1 MKLKEEIEMH
11 PINVDDVG
19 ITFDTTDGQITALE
33 GVSTSFNGRSFTS
46 LLGPSGCGK
55 STLLR
60 IVADLLEPT
69 SGSVSVLGETP
80 ESARRSRHLGFVFQ
94 DAALLPWRD
103 ALKNVTLP
111 LEIGNGQVTSEDKE
125 RGRELLALVGLGG
138 RESALPSQL
147 SGGQRQRVSIARA
160 LITKPKVLLMDEPFG
175 ALDEITRDRLNEE
188 LLRIW
193 QLTNTTIIFVTHSI
207 AEAVFLSQR
216 VVVMAAQP
224 GRIRDVVDI
233 NLPDSRTREVRARP
247 EFAQYVTNLRNLL
260 EGL

>member
-1 MKLKEEIEMH
+1 MNVKEETTIA
-11 PINVDDVG
+11 PISIDDVG
-19 ITFDTTDGQITALE
+19 ISFDTANGRVTALE
-33 GVSTSFNGRSFTS
+33 GVSTSLDSQSFTS

-60 IVADLLEPT
+60 IIADLLEPT

-80 ESARRSRHLGFVFQ
+80 ETARTSRHLGFVFQ
-94 DAALLPWRD
+94 DSALLPWRD

-111 LEIGNGQVTSEDKE
+111 LEIGGSKVSDEDRD
-125 RGRELLALVGLGG
+125 RGRELLALVGLEG
-138 RESALPSQL
+138 REGALPSQL

-160 LITKPKVLLMDEPFG
+160 LITKPRVLLMDEPFG

-207 AEAVFLSQR
+207 AESVFLSQR
-216 VVVMAAQP
+216 VVVMSAQP

-233 NLPDSRTREVRARP
+233 NLPDSGTREVRALP
-247 EFAQYVTNLRNLL
+247 EFAQYVTKLRNLL